1 MKRWLMVGVLIVL
14 AGCGRETMRST
25 TAIAVVPLNK
35 VELQYL
41 LRDYLTNGRGQTGV
55 DSCDYEYNPVH
66 QAEGFEQRGREV
78 IQTLAQENPAG
89 LQLIQRTVGI
99 TGELATLNT
108 AQTLA
113 LYQEIRNVGSM
124 SFLNYSDGR
133 YTFATRIL
141 NNDGK
146 PIRVEGTITDYGE
159 IEIIKQEPYNYGCP
173 SCLAADTLIATPTG
187 DVLVQTL
194 RVGDVVWSQVSDG
207 SRVAVPVLETSQRPT
222 PPQHQVIALTLSDGR
237 TVIASLSHPLSD
249 GRLFVDL
256 ALDDAVDGAAITNI
270 IQHTYTAT
278 ATYDLLPASPTGT
291 YWANGVLLG
300 STLKK

>member
-89 LQLIQRTVGI
+89 LALIQRTVGI

-108 AQTLA
+108 EQTLA
-113 LYQEIRNVGSM
+113 LYQELRDLSVIRLSKQDNVHYP
-124 SFLNYSDGR
+124 FV
-133 YTFATRIL
+133 TRIL

-146 PIRVEGTITDYGE
+146 LVQVEGTITSYGQ
-159 IEIIKQEPYNYGCP
+159 IKISKQEPSKDGCP
-173 SCLAADTLIATPTG
+173 ICRAPHTLPPTPT
-187 DVLVQTL
+187 DPML
-194 RVGDVVWSQVSDG
+194 RPFRCW
-207 SRVAVPVLETSQRPT
+207 
-222 PPQHQVIALTLSDGR
+222 
-237 TVIASLSHPLSD
+237 
-249 GRLFVDL
+249 
-256 ALDDAVDGAAITNI
+256 
-270 IQHTYTAT
+270 
-278 ATYDLLPASPTGT
+278 
-291 YWANGVLLG
+291 
-300 STLKK
+300 